1 MKCFYCNE
9 KIDGTVVLIGENGH
23 EHNYFCK
30 DCGILEIE
38 GLASKLINFEV
49 EFDEIESEE
58 THERDIDLDYESWRE
73 SINK

>member
-9 KIDGTVVLIGENGH
+9 QIDGTLVLIGENGH

-30 DCGILEIE
+30 DCGILEID

-58 THERDIDLDYESWRE
+58 IHEEDIDHLFECWRE
-73 SINK
+73 ERS